1 MKNEERYKKLSVN
14 VFYWRKKRGLTQKEL
29 AEKAG
34 VSVYVLRSIERPDTK
49 GSVSIINLFKSFS
62 IRQFQNGIKHRKL
75 FLLNRGNFCVCCQ

>member
-49 GSVSIINLFKSFS
+49 RSVSIINLFNIADALGVEASEL
-62 IRQFQNGIKHRKL
+62 KL
-75 FLLNRGNFCVCCQ
+75 

>member
-49 GSVSIINLFKSFS
+49 GSVSIINLFNIADALGVEASEL
-62 IRQFQNGIKHRKL
+62 IL
-75 FLLNRGNFCVCCQ
+75 

>member
-34 VSVYVLRSIERPDTK
+34 VSVYVLRNIERSDTK
-49 GSVSIINLFKSFS
+49 GNASIISLFNIADALVVEASEL
-62 IRQFQNGIKHRKL
+62 IL
-75 FLLNRGNFCVCCQ
+75 